1 VKGSKVSA
9 ATAAVIRTG
18 VVVSAV
24 SAAVVL
30 VGGSLAW
37 LLDRHAAGSR
47 FGSWGDSLWWALT
60 TLTTV
65 GYGDHVPVT
74 TAGRLVGAA
83 VMIAGVAVLDGVA
96 AGVALIVARAVAVA
110 EEQALEAEAESL
122 EARLESRLAAL
133 DARLARIEEQL
144 HAFDHTRSGEL
155 CERDRTDHSCC
166 GRC

>member
-1 VKGSKVSA
+1 MKGTKVSA

-30 VGGSLAW
+30 VGGSAAW
-37 LLDRHAAGSR
+37 LLERHAPGST

-74 TAGRLVGAA
+74 TAGRLVAA
-83 VMIAGVAVLDGVA
+83 VVMIAGVAVLGGVA
-96 AGVALIVARAVAVA
+96 ALVALIVARAVAVA
-110 EEQALEAEAESL
+110 QEHTLEAEAESL
-122 EARLESRLAAL
+122 EQRLETRLNAL
-133 DARLARIEEQL
+133 DARLARIE
-144 HAFDHTRSGEL
+144 AYS
-155 CERDRTDHSCC
+155 RDCKKCSATTAEMVS
-166 GRC
+166 